1 MLEFWKNEWELFLED
16 LASVKET
23 VKRIFGVKE
32 NLLMLDVAVKPEENV
47 QEVQEPV
54 YENDAIDHKVTAYFG
69 EDIDAV
75 RQNISGDKTQHEV
88 LREYAQYF
96 KPYVASHE
104 MCNSAFRKYYDRHA
118 LEIATSDI
126 PVEQLRIVQNNVD
139 IFIGGQEVF
148 GENGQFIDSRV
159 DTIFKKVGAE
169 QVNKMVNILHDN
181 TDDSINIQGERLFA
195 ESIHYMV
202 DNGIK
207 IDKDGDLIKPI
218 KTVLEDKLNN
228 VHTNL
233 RNHEDWNDEYQKLL
247 SDERKY
253 LYALNRIEQF
263 ETEQKIS
270 EFEAKLECIGLPQ
283 EESHEESEKVSQEA

>member
-1 MLEFWKNEWELFLED
+1 MLEFWKNEWELLLSD
-16 LASVKET
+16 LTTVKET
-23 VKRIFGVKE
+23 IKKMFGVKE
-32 NLLMLDVAVKPEENV
+32 DLLMLSVAAEQEEV
-47 QEVQEPV
+47 VEPEVQEQV

-75 RQNISGDKTQHEV
+75 RQNTSGDKTQHEV
-88 LREYAQYF
+88 LRGYAQYF
-96 KPYVASHE
+96 KPYISSHE
-104 MCNSAFRKYYDRHA
+104 MCNSAFRKYYDRHV

-159 DTIFKKVGAE
+159 DTIFKKVGE
-169 QVNKMVNILHDN
+169 TQICKMVSILHDN
-181 TDDSINIQGERLFA
+181 TDNLVNTQGERLFA

-218 KTVLEDKLNN
+218 KTVLEDKLNS
-228 VHTNL
+228 VHTSL

-270 EFEAKLECIGLPQ
+270 EFESKLESIGL
-283 EESHEESEKVSQEA
+283 SQEI

>member
-1 MLEFWKNEWELFLED
+1 MLEFWKNEWELFLGD
-16 LASVKET
+16 LASVKDT
-23 VKRIFGVKE
+23 LKRVFGVK
-32 NLLMLDVAVKPEENV
+32 NDLLMLNVASEQADVAQVAE
-47 QEVQEPV
+47 EPV

-69 EDIDAV
+69 EDIETV
-75 RQNISGDKTQHEV
+75 RQNTSGDKTQHEV

-96 KPYVASHE
+96 KPYTASHE

-118 LEIATSDI
+118 LEIATCDI

-159 DTIFKKVGAE
+159 DTIFKKVGDA
-169 QVNKMVNILHDN
+169 QINKMVNILHDN
-181 TDDSINIQGERLFA
+181 TDDCVNAQGERLFA
-195 ESIHYMV
+195 EAIHYMV

-207 IDKDGDLIKPI
+207 IEKDGDLIKPV

-228 VHTNL
+228 THTSL
-233 RNHEDWNDEYQKLL
+233 RNLEDYNDEYQKLL

-270 EFEAKLECIGLPQ
+270 SFEAKLESIGLPQ
-283 EESHEESEKVSQEA
+283 DAQ

>member
-1 MLEFWKNEWELFLED
+1 MLEFWKNEWELLLND
-16 LASVKET
+16 LTT
-23 VKRIFGVKE
+23 VKKTIKKMFGVKE
-32 NLLMLDVAVKPEENV
+32 ELLMLNIATEEVAVDEEKQV
-47 QEVQEPV
+47 QEQV

-69 EDIDAV
+69 EDIDTV
-75 RQNISGDKTQHEV
+75 RQNTSGDKTQHEV
-88 LREYAQYF
+88 LRGYAQYF
-96 KPYVASHE
+96 KPYIASHE
-104 MCNSAFRKYYDRHA
+104 MCNSAFRKYYDRHV

-126 PVEQLRIVQNNVD
+126 PVDQLRIVQNNVD

-148 GENGQFIDSRV
+148 GDNGQFIDSRV
-159 DTIFKKVGAE
+159 DTIFKKVGEA
-169 QVNKMVNILHDN
+169 QICKMVNILHDN
-181 TDDSINIQGERLFA
+181 TDNLVNTQGERLFA

-218 KTVLEDKLNN
+218 KTVLEDKLNS
-228 VHTNL
+228 VHTSL

-270 EFEAKLECIGLPQ
+270 EFESKLESISLPQ
-283 EESHEESEKVSQEA
+283 EV

>member
-1 MLEFWKNEWELFLED
+1 MLEFWKNEWDLFLSD
-16 LASVKET
+16 LASVKD
-23 VKRIFGVKE
+23 VIKRMFGVKD
-32 NLLMLDVAVKPEENV
+32 NLLMLNVATEEK
-47 QEVQEPV
+47 EVVESAVEPS
-54 YENDAIDHKVTAYFG
+54 YENDAVDHKVTAYFG
-69 EDIDAV
+69 EDIGTV
-75 RQNISGDKTQHEV
+75 RQNTSGDKTQHEV

-104 MCNSAFRKYYDRHA
+104 MCNNAFRKYYDRHA
-118 LEIATSDI
+118 LDIATNSI

-148 GENGQFIDSRV
+148 GDNGQFIDSRV
-159 DTIFKKVGAE
+159 DTIFQKVGE
-169 QVNKMVNILHDN
+169 TQINKMVNILHDN
-181 TDDSINIQGERLFA
+181 TDDSVNAQGERLFA
-195 ESIHYMV
+195 EAVHYMV

-233 RNHEDWNDEYQKLL
+233 RNHEDWNEEYQKLL

-270 EFEAKLECIGLPQ
+270 EFEAKLSDIGLPQ
-283 EESHEESEKVSQEA
+283 EM

>member
-1 MLEFWKNEWELFLED
+1 MLEFWKNEWELFLGD
-16 LASVKET
+16 LFSVKET
-23 VKRIFGVKE
+23 IKKVFGVK
-32 NLLMLDVAVKPEENV
+32 NDVLMLNVAAEQEEV
-47 QEVQEPV
+47 ATAVEEPV

-69 EDIDAV
+69 EDIGTV
-75 RQNISGDKTQHEV
+75 RQNTSGDTTQHEV
-88 LREYAQYF
+88 LRGYAQYF
-96 KPYVASHE
+96 KPYIASHE

-169 QVNKMVNILHDN
+169 QINKMVNILHDN
-181 TDDSINIQGERLFA
+181 TDDSVNTQGERLFA
-195 ESIHYMV
+195 EAVHYMV

-207 IDKDGDLIKPI
+207 IDKDGDLIKPV

-228 VHTNL
+228 THTSL
-233 RNHEDWNDEYQKLL
+233 RSLEDYNDEYQKLL

-270 EFEAKLECIGLPQ
+270 SFEAKLSDIGLPQ
-283 EESHEESEKVSQEA
+283 DVQ

>member
-1 MLEFWKNEWELFLED
+1 MLEFWKNEWELFLGD
-16 LASVKET
+16 LASVKDT
-23 VKRIFGVKE
+23 FKRIFGVKE
-32 NLLMLDVAVKPEENV
+32 ELLMLADSVKQEEAVIEEI
-47 QEVQEPV
+47 QDPV
-54 YENDAIDHKVTAYFG
+54 YENDSIDHKVTAYFG
-69 EDIDAV
+69 EDIDTV
-75 RQNISGDKTQHEV
+75 RQNTSGDKTQHEV
-88 LREYAQYF
+88 LRDYAQYF
-96 KPYVASHE
+96 KPYTASHE
-104 MCNSAFRKYYDRHA
+104 MCNGAFRKYYDRHA

-126 PVEQLRIVQNNVD
+126 SVEQLRIVQNNVD

-159 DTIFKKVGAE
+159 DTVFKKVGQE
-169 QVNKMVNILHDN
+169 QISKMVNILHDN
-181 TDDSINIQGERLFA
+181 TDDSVNTQGERLFA
-195 ESIHYMV
+195 ESVHYMV

-253 LYALNRIEQF
+253 LYALNRIEQY

-270 EFEAKLECIGLPQ
+270 EFEAKLENISLPQ
-283 EESHEESEKVSQEA
+283 DM